1 MKILILAVT
10 IMLSSSFAFAS
21 TPPEAVKKAFE
32 KKFPAVTKVKW
43 GKENSKT
50 WEAEFNMNST
60 KVSANFSSDG
70 TWEETES
77 EIPTAQLPS
86 AVTASIEKNY
96 PKWKI
101 SGAAKIETSTNGVH
115 YEADLIS
122 GKKKKEVVYKEDGSA
137 VK

>member
-1 MKILILAVT
+1 MT
-10 IMLSSSFAFAS
+10 IMLSSAWAFGS

-32 KKFPAVTKVKW
+32 KKFPDVTKVKW

-50 WEAEFNMNST
+50 WEAEFTVNST
-60 KVSANFSSDG
+60 KLSANFSSDG

-77 EIPTAQLPS
+77 EIPVTQLPS
-86 AVTASIEKNY
+86 AVTASIEKQY

-101 SGAAKIETSTNGVH
+101 SGAAKIEYSNRDIH

-122 GKKKKEVVYKEDGSA
+122 GRKKKEVVYKEDGSA